1 MRSSSERP
9 AMNGESV
16 VADVLLGTNG
26 VKVHRQGMQHKYSTA
41 TVEEDKEEDD
51 RLLTLP
57 EADSARHSRERSPS
71 KHHHH
76 HHRNKHRSFST
87 PRTTNPHEGGGGT
100 WSLGR
105 NSAPAAKPK
114 KPKRYLG
121 SASTSLTS
129 IPNAIKLSML
139 NSGLLSVGEI
149 IFFMFKKGI
158 RIRS

>member
-1 MRSSSERP
+1 
-9 AMNGESV
+9 MNGESV

-41 TVEEDKEEDD
+41 TLEEEEEDD

-57 EADSARHSRERSPS
+57 AADSARHSRERSPS
-71 KHHHH
+71 RHHHH
-76 HHRNKHRSFST
+76 HHRSKHRSFST
-87 PRTTNPHEGGGGT
+87 PRTSNPHEGGGT

-149 IFFMFKKGI
+149 IFFHVVE
-158 RIRS
+158 